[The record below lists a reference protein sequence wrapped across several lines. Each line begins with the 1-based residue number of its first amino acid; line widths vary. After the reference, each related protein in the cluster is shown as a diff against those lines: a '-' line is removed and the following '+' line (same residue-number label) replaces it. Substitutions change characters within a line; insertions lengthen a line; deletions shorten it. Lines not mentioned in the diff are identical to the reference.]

1 MLVTM
6 SDKELNRVNVIQAV
20 CEKRLRRRDAAA
32 QMELTERQVQRLV
45 NRYRESGAAGLA
57 HGHRGKPGNHGLPE
71 SFKLHVLALLH
82 DNYSDFGPTLAAEKL
97 RERHNIMVS
106 VETLRKWMIT
116 DGLWVPYVRRKPRV
130 YQPRTRRDCFGELIQ
145 IDGSPHDWFEGR
157 APKCCLLVFIDDA
170 TGQLMHL
177 RFGETESAFDYMLAT
192 REYIDKHGKPL
203 VFYSDKHGVFR
214 VNHPNGAL
222 TGTTQFGRVL
232 HDIGVDLICA
242 NSPQAKGRVERAN
255 QTLQDRLIKEMRL
268 EGISSIEEAN
278 AWVETFIRDFNQRFA
293 RVARSPKNLH
303 RPVTESAGELD
314 DMFAWQ
320 ETRKLTKS
328 LTFRYDKIIYLV
340 DPTEEN
346 SRIAGE
352 NIMVYDYPDGTLAFK
367 YGHRSLSY
375 QAFDK
380 LDCIDQGKIVDN
392 KRLGAVL
399 KLAQAKHE
407 ELERQGK
414 CERSKSMPKRRA
426 QARFQEQHRS
436 INPVLLDTE
445 KFRARLKR

>member
-1 MLVTM
+1 MT
-6 SDKELNRVNVIQAV
+6 
-20 CEKRLRRRDAAA
+20 
-32 QMELTERQVQRLV
+32 
-45 NRYRESGAAGLA
+45 
-57 HGHRGKPGNHGLPE
+57 
-71 SFKLHVLALLH
+71 
-82 DNYSDFGPTLAAEKL
+82 
-97 RERHNIMVS
+97 
-106 VETLRKWMIT
+106 T
-116 DGLWVPYVRRKPRV
+116 DGLWVPYVRRKPRI
-130 YQPRTRRDCFGELIQ
+130 YQPRNRRDCLGELIQ
-145 IDGSPHDWFEGR
+145 INGSHHDWFEGR
-157 APKCCLLVFIDDA
+157 APKCCLLVFVDDA

-214 VNHPNGAL
+214 VYHPNGAL
-222 TGTTQFGRVL
+222 TGTTQVGRVL

-255 QTLQDRLIKEMRL
+255 QTLQGRLIKEMRL
-268 EGISSIEEAN
+268 EGINSIEEAN
-278 AWVETFIRDFNQRFA
+278 AWVETFISNFNRRFA
-293 RVARSPKNLH
+293 HEPRYPKNLY
-303 RPVTESAGELD
+303 RPVIESTEELD

-340 DPTEEN
+340 EPTEEN
-346 SRIAGE
+346 SRIVGE
-352 NIMVYDYPDGTLAFK
+352 NIRVYDYPDGTLAFK

-399 KLAQAKHE
+399 KLAQDKMDQ
-407 ELERQGK
+407 LERQDK
-414 CERSKSMPKRRA
+414 RSRSKSMSKRRT
-426 QARFQEQHRS
+426 QARIQEQLRAV
-436 INPVLLDTE
+436 NPVLVNTE
-445 KFRARLKR
+445 EFSDSLKR

>member
-32 QMELTERQVQRLV
+32 QLELTERQVQRLV
-45 NRYRESGAAGLA
+45 NRYRESGVAGLA
-57 HGHRGKPGNHGLPE
+57 HGNRGKPGNNCLPE
-71 SFKLHVLALLH
+71 SFRLRVLALLH
-82 DNYSDFGPTLAAEKL
+82 ENYPDFGPTLAAEKL
-97 RERHNIMVS
+97 RERHDIVVS
-106 VETLRKWMIT
+106 VETLRKWMIA
-116 DGLWVPYVRRKPRV
+116 DGLWVPYVRRKPRI
-130 YQPRTRRDCFGELIQ
+130 YQPRNRRDCFGELIQ

-157 APKCCLLVFIDDA
+157 APKCCLLVFVDDA

-192 REYIDKHGKPL
+192 REYIDRYGKPL
-203 VFYSDKHGVFR
+203 VFYSDKHGIFR

-255 QTLQDRLIKEMRL
+255 LTLQDRLIKEMRL

-278 AWVETFIRDFNQRFA
+278 AWVGTFISDFNRRFA
-293 RVARSPKNLH
+293 RAPRYPKNLH
-303 RPVTESAGELD
+303 RSVTERAEELD

-328 LTFRYDKIIYLV
+328 LTFRYDKMIYLV

-367 YGHRSLSY
+367 YGHRSLIC

-392 KRLGAVL
+392 KRLGTVL
-399 KLAQAKHE
+399 KLAQDKMD
-407 ELERQGK
+407 ELERQDK
-414 CERSKSMPKRRA
+414 RSRSKSMPKRRA
-426 QARFQEQHRS
+426 QARIQEQLRAV
-436 INPVLLDTE
+436 NPVLTNPE
-445 KFRARLKR
+445 EFRASLIK

>member
-1 MLVTM
+1 M
-6 SDKELNRVNVIQAV
+6 SDKELHRASVIQAV
-20 CEKRLRRRDAAA
+20 VEKRLRRRDAAF
-32 QMELTERQVQRLV
+32 QLDLSERQVQRLM
-45 NRYRESGAAGLA
+45 NCYRESGAAGLA
-57 HGHRGKPGNHGLPE
+57 HGHRGNQGNHSLPE
-71 SFKLHVLALLH
+71 SFRLRVLALLH
-82 DNYSDFGPTLAAEKL
+82 ENYSDFGPTLAAEKL
-97 RERHNIMVS
+97 RERHDIVVS
-106 VETLRKWMIT
+106 VETLRKWMIAS
-116 DGLWVPYVRRKPRV
+116 DLWVPYVRRKPRV
-130 YQPRTRRDCFGELIQ
+130 YQPRNRRDCLGELVQ

-157 APKCCLLVFIDDA
+157 APKCCLLVFVDDA

-214 VNHPNGAL
+214 VNHPNGAK
-222 TGTTQFGRVL
+222 TGTTQFGRLL

-268 EGISSIEEAN
+268 EGISSIEQAN
-278 AWVETFIRDFNQRFA
+278 AWIETFIGSFNARFA
-293 RVARSPKNLH
+293 RAPRYPKNLH
-303 RPVTESAGELD
+303 RPVTESDEELG

-340 DPTEEN
+340 EPTEEN
-346 SRIAGE
+346 SHLAGE
-352 NIMVYDYPDGTLAFK
+352 NIMVYDYPNGTLAFK
-367 YGHRSLSY
+367 YGHRSLKY

-399 KLAQAKHE
+399 KLAQDKMD
-407 ELERQGK
+407 ELDRQGK
-414 CERSKSMPKRRA
+414 RDRSKGMPKRRA
-426 QARFQEQHRS
+426 QVRVQEQLRA
-436 INPVLLDTE
+436 INPVLVNPE
-445 KFRARLKR
+445 EFRASLKR

>member
-1 MLVTM
+1 M

-32 QMELTERQVQRLV
+32 QLELTERQVLRLV
-45 NRYRESGAAGLA
+45 NRYRESGVAGLA
-57 HGHRGKPGNHGLPE
+57 HGHRGKPGNHSLPE
-71 SFKLHVLALLH
+71 SFKLRVQALVH
-82 DNYSDFGPTLAAEKL
+82 ENYPDFGPTLAAEKL
-97 RERHNIMVS
+97 RERHDINVS
-106 VETLRKWMIT
+106 VETLRKWMIA
-116 DGLWVPYVRRKPRV
+116 DGLWVPYIRRKPRI
-130 YQPRTRRDCFGELIQ
+130 YQPRNRRDCLGELIQ

-157 APKCCLLVFIDDA
+157 APKCCLLVFVDDA

-192 REYIDKHGKPL
+192 REYIDRHGKPL
-203 VFYSDKHGVFR
+203 VFYSDKHGIFR

-278 AWVETFIRDFNQRFA
+278 AWVEIFISDFNRRFA
-293 RVARSPKNLH
+293 RVPRYPKNLH
-303 RPVTESAGELD
+303 RPVTENSEELD

-328 LTFRYDKIIYLV
+328 LTFRYDKMIYLV

-346 SRIAGE
+346 SHIAGE
-352 NIMVYDYPDGTLAFK
+352 NIMIYDYPDGTLAFK
-367 YGHRSLSY
+367 YGHRALSC

-392 KRLGAVL
+392 KRLGTVL
-399 KLAQAKHE
+399 KLAQDKMD
-407 ELERQGK
+407 ELDRQDK
-414 CERSKSMPKRRA
+414 RSRSKSMPRRRA
-426 QARFQEQHRS
+426 QARVQEQLRTV
-436 INPVLLDTE
+436 NPVLANPE
-445 KFRARLKR
+445 EFRASLRK

>member
-6 SDKELNRVNVIQAV
+6 SDKELSRVNVIQAV

-32 QMELTERQVQRLV
+32 QMELTERQVQQLA
-45 NRYRESGAAGLA
+45 NRYRESGAAGLT
-57 HGHRGKPGNHGLPE
+57 HGLRGKPGNHCFPE
-71 SFKLHVLALLH
+71 SFRLHVLALVH
-82 DNYSDFGPTLAAEKL
+82 QHYPDFGPTLAAEKL
-97 RERHNIMVS
+97 RERHNIVVS
-106 VETLRKWMIT
+106 VETLRKWMIA
-116 DGLWVPYVRRKPRV
+116 DGLWVPYVRCKPRI
-130 YQPRTRRDCFGELIQ
+130 YQPRNRRDCFGELIQ

-157 APKCCLLVFIDDA
+157 APKCCLLVFVDDA

-192 REYIDKHGKPL
+192 REYIDRHGKPL
-203 VFYSDKHGVFR
+203 VFYSDKHGIFR

-278 AWVETFIRDFNQRFA
+278 AWVGTFISDFNRLFA
-293 RVARSPKNLH
+293 RAPRYPRNLH
-303 RPVTESAGELD
+303 RPVTESAEELD

-328 LTFRYDKIIYLV
+328 LTFRYDKMIYLV
-340 DPTEEN
+340 EPKEEN

-352 NIMVYDYPDGTLAFK
+352 NIMVYDYPDGTVAFK
-367 YGHRSLSY
+367 YGYRSLSC

-392 KRLGAVL
+392 KRLGTVL
-399 KLAQAKHE
+399 KLAQDKMD
-407 ELERQGK
+407 ELEPG
-414 CERSKSMPKRRA
+414 
-426 QARFQEQHRS
+426 
-436 INPVLLDTE
+436 
-445 KFRARLKR
+445 

>member
-6 SDKELNRVNVIQAV
+6 SDKELSRVNVIQAV
-20 CEKRLRRRDAAA
+20 CEKRLRRRDAAG
-32 QMELTERQVQRLV
+32 QLGLTERQVQRLV
-45 NRYRESGAAGLA
+45 NRYRESGAAGLT
-57 HGHRGKPGNHGLPE
+57 HGHRGSQGNRCLPA
-71 SFKLHVLALLH
+71 SLKLRVLTLVRQ
-82 DNYSDFGPTLAAEKL
+82 DYSDFGPTLAAEKL
-97 RERHNIMVS
+97 RERHDIVVS
-106 VETLRKWMIT
+106 VETLRKWMT
-116 DGLWVPYVRRKPRV
+116 ADGLWVPYIRRKPRV
-130 YQPRTRRDCFGELIQ
+130 YQPRNRRDCLGELIQ

-203 VFYSDKHGVFR
+203 VFYSDKHGIFR

-268 EGISSIEEAN
+268 EGISSIEDAN
-278 AWVETFIRDFNQRFA
+278 AWVDVFISDFNRRFA
-293 RVARSPKNLH
+293 RSPRNPKNLH
-303 RPVTESAGELD
+303 RPVTESTGDLD

-328 LTFRYDKIIYLV
+328 LTFRYDKMIYLV

-367 YGHRSLSY
+367 YGYRALSC

-392 KRLGAVL
+392 KRLGTVL
-399 KLAQAKHE
+399 KLARDKMD
-407 ELERQGK
+407 ELERQDK
-414 CERSKSMPKRRA
+414 RSRSKSMPRRRA
-426 QARFQEQHRS
+426 QARVQEQLRAV
-436 INPVLLDTE
+436 NPVLANPE
-445 KFRARLKR
+445 EFRASLRR

>member
-1 MLVTM
+1 M
-6 SDKELNRVNVIQAV
+6 SDKELHRASVIQAV
-20 CEKRLRRRDAAA
+20 VEKRLRRRDAAI
-32 QMELTERQVQRLV
+32 QLDLTERQVQRLM
-45 NRYRESGAAGLA
+45 NCYRESGAAGLV
-57 HGHRGKPGNHGLPE
+57 HGHRGNQGNHNLPE
-71 SFKLHVLALLH
+71 SFRLRVLALLH
-82 DNYSDFGPTLAAEKL
+82 ENYSDFGPTLAAEKL
-97 RERHNIMVS
+97 RERHEIVVS
-106 VETLRKWMIT
+106 VETLRKWMIAS
-116 DGLWVPYVRRKPRV
+116 GLWVPYVRRKPRV
-130 YQPRTRRDCFGELIQ
+130 YQPRNRRDCLGELIQ

-157 APKCCLLVFIDDA
+157 APKCCLLVFVDDA

-214 VNHPNGAL
+214 VNHPNGAK
-222 TGTTQFGRVL
+222 TGTTQFGRLL

-268 EGISSIEEAN
+268 AGICSIEQAN
-278 AWVETFIRDFNQRFA
+278 AWLETFIDSFNGRFA
-293 RVARSPKNLH
+293 RVPRFPKNLH
-303 RPVTESAGELD
+303 RPITESVEELD

-340 DPTEEN
+340 EPTEEN
-346 SRIAGE
+346 SRLAGE

-367 YGHRSLSY
+367 YAHRSLKY
-375 QAFDK
+375 HAFDK

-392 KRLGAVL
+392 KRLGTVL
-399 KLAQAKHE
+399 KLAQDKMD
-407 ELERQGK
+407 ELDRQGK
-414 CERSKSMPKRRA
+414 RERSKSMPKRRA
-426 QARFQEQHRS
+426 QARVQEQLKA
-436 INPVLLDTE
+436 INPVLVNPE
-445 KFRARLKR
+445 EFRASLKR